1 MIKIGFIVLCIS
13 MLSISGIA
21 QQKMEKDGMNY
32 LIAPKPNSI
41 LYHDT
46 LYKGSVQFKQLFYRD
61 GNYELIQLFERHQS
75 NKIAGQVFGISGTI
89 ATIVGLSMLSSG
101 DNNSTAWLVFGT
113 GFAATITGGYFTLMG
128 QRNLQMA
135 VTLFNQTH
143 SKQSLGIGMSKNNVG
158 LVYKF

>member
-1 MIKIGFIVLCIS
+1 MKKVGLFVFCLSLIFVSGF
-13 MLSISGIA
+13 A
-21 QQKMEKDGMNY
+21 QQKMDKNGMNY
-32 LIAPKPNSI
+32 LMAPKPNSI

-46 LYKGSVQFKQLFYRD
+46 LYKGSVQFKQLFYRN
-61 GNYELIQLFERHQS
+61 GNYELIQLYERHQS

-101 DNNSTAWLVFGT
+101 GNNGTAWIIFGT

-135 VTLFNQTH
+135 VTLFNQQQNK
-143 SKQSLGIGMSKNNVG
+143 SSLGIGITKNNVG